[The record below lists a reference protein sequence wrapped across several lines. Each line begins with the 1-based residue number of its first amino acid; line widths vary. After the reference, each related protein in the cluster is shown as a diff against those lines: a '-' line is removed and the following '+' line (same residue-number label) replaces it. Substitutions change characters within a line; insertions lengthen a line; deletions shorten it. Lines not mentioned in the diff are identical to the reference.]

1 MGTSGVACVSPSPP
15 VALKD
20 CAHMCVVGRGH
31 PPSQFD
37 LVRFVVA
44 ALDVST
50 FLPRCSF
57 VHGMPAHS
65 AQRSGLALHAP
76 LNWRRPRRLPLERTS
91 SDVHGKTR
99 GVGRQLS
106 IQAHATSLQR
116 LHAQQHPL
124 HGGRRWP
131 HARLSERVA
140 AAVSNGRQAT
150 TSAISP
156 VFKQKLAM
164 SSNLSAIPGRCPSSV
179 MNSSQAKQS

>member
-15 VALKD
+15 VALHD

-31 PPSQFD
+31 PSSQFD

-44 ALDVST
+44 VVDVSML
-50 FLPRCSF
+50 LPRCSF

-65 AQRSGLALHAP
+65 VQRSGLALLAP
-76 LNWRRPRRLPLERTS
+76 LNWRRPHRLPLERTS

-99 GVGRQLS
+99 GFGGQLS
-106 IQAHATSLQR
+106 IQVRATSLQR

-131 HARLSERVA
+131 HARLSESAA
-140 AAVSNGRQAT
+140 AAVSNGRQAAA
-150 TSAISP
+150 SAISP
-156 VFKQKLAM
+156 AFKQKLAIA
-164 SSNLSAIPGRCPSSV
+164 SRSAIPGRCPSSV